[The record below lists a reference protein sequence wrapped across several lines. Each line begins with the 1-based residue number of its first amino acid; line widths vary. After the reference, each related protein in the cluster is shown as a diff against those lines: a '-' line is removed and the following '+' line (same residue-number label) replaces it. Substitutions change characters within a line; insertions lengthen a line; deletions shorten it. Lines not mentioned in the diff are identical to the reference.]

1 MSEPT
6 SPDEH
11 VPDAV
16 LDELAQAFSSADTPV
31 SPPRPS
37 APAPAPAS
45 APTSASAPAPARATI
60 VISAPELPDTMY
72 LDEAIAPAERLDP
85 REVAAAERLGLAD
98 GAGDGFPEAPAIV
111 IGNELD
117 SSGAFDAVALPKR
130 SMDPR
135 VRERRAA
142 VRKERSRRRLIWVG
156 AIAGVIVVVVGA
168 LALLSS
174 SLFSV
179 KKIEVQGA
187 TYSAARY
194 GAQLDGVLQSMRGQA
209 VLTLDTRA
217 AERDLEKIPWIERAY
232 VTTHFPNS
240 VFVDVRER
248 RPLATFAGSDGRYRV
263 IDREGRVLDVIE
275 SRPVDYMLL
284 TGPGPDTDPGE
295 FAGEPFAIA
304 AQLVAAL
311 PAEIRTVT
319 ESASVDASTGD
330 LGLHLTPNVDV
341 HLGGIDRIDA
351 KLARLLQRVREGLD
365 GVTRIDVSSDGISVT
380 GG

>member
-1 MSEPT
+1 MVSEPT

-31 SPPRPS
+31 SAPRPPT
-37 APAPAPAS
+37 PAPAP

-98 GAGDGFPEAPAIV
+98 GAAGFPEAPAIV

-179 KKIEVQGA
+179 KKIAVQGA

-194 GAQLDGVLQSMRGQA
+194 GAQLDGVLTSMRGQA

-284 TGPGPDTDPGE
+284 TGPGPDTDPGDM
-295 FAGEPFAIA
+295 AGEPFAIA